1 MQQEPSQAILR
12 KVPSAPAY
20 YRLEITD
27 READETGRLIREAIR
42 IRKSNNMNRHARRYQ
57 LSYAW
62 DMLLLTDVKNRKSV
76 LAKTSD
82 GKLKRRHY
90 RDRILVVLQ

>member
-1 MQQEPSQAILR
+1 M
-12 KVPSAPAY
+12 
-20 YRLEITD
+20 
-27 READETGRLIREAIR
+27 
-42 IRKSNNMNRHARRYQ
+42 
-57 LSYAW
+57 SYAW